1 MKVCLGG
8 TFNILHK
15 GHKKLFDKAIEVAGE
30 KGILYIG
37 LTRGEV
43 IKKKKNIKPFEE
55 RKNEIE
61 SYFSRQ
67 KKTPIIKI
75 IQINSK
81 YDQSL
86 TYDDY
91 DIIVVSPET
100 IITAYEINRK
110 RKELGNNLL
119 EIVQIPFILADDG
132 KPISSSRIFKKE
144 IDIDGRILKN
154 RLNSI

>member
-1 MKVCLGG
+1 MRVCLGG

-43 IKKKKNIKPFEE
+43 IKKKTNVKSFEE

-75 IQINSK
+75 IPISTK

-86 TYDDY
+86 IYDNY
-91 DIIVVSPET
+91 DAIV
-100 IITAYEINRK
+100 
-110 RKELGNNLL
+110 
-119 EIVQIPFILADDG
+119 
-132 KPISSSRIFKKE
+132 
-144 IDIDGRILKN
+144 
-154 RLNSI
+154 

>member
-8 TFNILHK
+8 TFNVLHK
-15 GHKKLFDKAIEVAGE
+15 GHKKLFDKALEVAGE

-43 IKKKKNIKPFEE
+43 IKKKTNVKSFEE

-75 IQINSK
+75 IPISTK

-86 TYDDY
+86 IYDDY
-91 DIIVVSPET
+91 DAIVVSPET
-100 IITAYEINRK
+100 IVTADEINVK
-110 RKELGNNLL
+110 RRNLGKKPL
-119 EIVQIPFILADDG
+119 EVVQIPFVLAEDG
-132 KPISSSRIFKKE
+132 KPISSTRIINKE
-144 IDIDGRILKN
+144 IDIRGSVL
-154 RLNSI
+154 